1 MKMSKVEVG
10 EVFSIGDGNEEY
22 DVEVIATLN
31 VDNNEYVAVAYV
43 DNLEEGVEEDIEIF
57 FLKVDEEG
65 DFEEIES
72 DDEFEAVSKAFDKMI
87 DDFEG

>member
-1 MKMSKVEVG
+1 MSKVEVG